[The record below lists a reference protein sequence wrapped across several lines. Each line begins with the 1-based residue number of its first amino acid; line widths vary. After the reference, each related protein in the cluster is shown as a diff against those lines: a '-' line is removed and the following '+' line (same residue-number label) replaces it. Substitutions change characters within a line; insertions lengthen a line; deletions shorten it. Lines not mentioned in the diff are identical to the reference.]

1 MKSKQGFWL
10 SLEKYSW
17 SVVRRS
23 PLPYTWIG
31 VGIVMVMLLASAL
44 NVKNSV
50 VGATSL
56 GGVTKR
62 AAERGDYELARW
74 LYEAGGDKVLG
85 AGSEL
90 EDKVYPERVIERRIA
105 ELEEKLEEYPGNRE
119 IYLLLTDL
127 YGQVGNQELE
137 SEYREKARVLD
148 PNN

>member
-1 MKSKQGFWL
+1 
-10 SLEKYSW
+10 
-17 SVVRRS
+17 
-23 PLPYTWIG
+23 
-31 VGIVMVMLLASAL
+31 MVMLLASAL